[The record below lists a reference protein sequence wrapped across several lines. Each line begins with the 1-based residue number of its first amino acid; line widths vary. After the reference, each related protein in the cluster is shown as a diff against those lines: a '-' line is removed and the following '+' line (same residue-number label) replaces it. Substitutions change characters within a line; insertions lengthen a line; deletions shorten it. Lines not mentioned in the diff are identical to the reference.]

1 LVQELQELDQAM
13 CYYVLV
19 GAETEGFQL
28 RDVLSAD
35 GTLDTDM
42 SPDGVAAQR
51 FPASDSVVCV
61 TLEGCS
67 CALLETPVVGKV
79 GRQHKPERDAFYAA
93 LTRATARFG
102 SIRLLVLGGEGSAEL
117 VRGDR
122 DGTTSLR
129 ELLSSRRPHAQG
141 LMRIVA

>member
-1 LVQELQELDQAM
+1 M

-19 GAETEGFQL
+19 GAEAQTFQL

-35 GTLDTDM
+35 GVLDTDTP
-42 SPDGVAAQR
+42 PDLEASRR
-51 FPASDSVVCV
+51 FPKGDSVVCV

-67 CALLETPVVGKV
+67 CSLLETPVVGKV
-79 GRQHKPERDAFYAA
+79 GRQHKQQRDAFYAA

-102 SIRLLVLGGEGSAEL
+102 SIRLLVLGGEASAEL
-117 VRGDR
+117 SNHR

-129 ELLSSRRPHAQG
+129 DLLSTRRPHSQG
-141 LMRIVA
+141 LLRIVA

>member
-1 LVQELQELDQAM
+1 M

-19 GAETEGFQL
+19 GAEAEAFQL

-35 GTLDTDM
+35 GTLDTDVP
-42 SPDGVAAQR
+42 PDGAAAQR
-51 FPASDSVVCV
+51 FPVDDAVICV

-79 GRQHKPERDAFYAA
+79 SRQHKQQRDAFYAA

-102 SIRLLVLGGEGSAEL
+102 SIRLLVLGGDGAAEL
-117 VRGDR
+117 AANHR

-129 ELLSSRRPHAQG
+129 DLLATRRPHSQG
-141 LMRIVA
+141 LLRIVA

>member
-1 LVQELQELDQAM
+1 M

-19 GAETEGFQL
+19 GAEAEGFQL

-35 GTLDTDM
+35 GSLDTDM
-42 SPDGVAAQR
+42 TPDQLASHR
-51 FPASDSVVCV
+51 FPGGDTVVCV

-67 CALLETPVVGKV
+67 CSLLETPVVGKV
-79 GRQHKPERDAFYAA
+79 SRQHKQQRDAFYAA

-117 VRGDR
+117 ASDHR
-122 DGTTSLR
+122 DGTTTLR
-129 ELLSSRRPHAQG
+129 ELLSTRRPHSQG
-141 LMRIVA
+141 LLRIVA

>member
-1 LVQELQELDQAM
+1 M

-28 RDVLSAD
+28 RDLLSAD
-35 GTLDTDM
+35 GTLDTDAT
-42 SPDGVAAQR
+42 PDEVAARR
-51 FPASDSVVCV
+51 FPAGDQVVCV

-79 GRQHKPERDAFYAA
+79 SRQRKQQRDAFYAA

-102 SIRLLVLGGEGSAEL
+102 SIRLLVLGGDGAAEL
-117 VRGDR
+117 ATNHR

-129 ELLSSRRPHAQG
+129 ELLSARRPHSQG
-141 LMRIVA
+141 LLRIVA

>member
-1 LVQELQELDQAM
+1 M

-19 GAETEGFQL
+19 GAEAEGFQL

-42 SPDGVAAQR
+42 TPDGVAAQR
-51 FPASDSVVCV
+51 FPLGDQVVCV

-79 GRQHKPERDAFYAA
+79 SRQHKAQRDAFYAA

-102 SIRLLVLGGEGSAEL
+102 SIRLLVLGGDGVAEL
-117 VRGDR
+117 ATNHR

-129 ELLSSRRPHAQG
+129 ELLSTRRPHSQS
-141 LMRIVA
+141 LLRIVA

>member
-1 LVQELQELDQAM
+1 M

-35 GTLDTDM
+35 GSLDTDM
-42 SPDGVAAQR
+42 TPDGVSARR
-51 FPASDSVVCV
+51 FPQADAVVCV

-79 GRQHKPERDAFYAA
+79 ARQHKQQRDAFYAA
-93 LTRATARFG
+93 LARATLRFG
-102 SIRLLVLGGEGSAEL
+102 CIRMLVLGGEGSAEL
-117 VRGDR
+117 ATSHR
-122 DGTTSLR
+122 DGTTTLR
-129 ELLSSRRPHAQG
+129 ELLSLRRPHAQG
-141 LMRIVA
+141 LLRVVA

>member
-1 LVQELQELDQAM
+1 M

-19 GAETEGFQL
+19 GAETEGFRL

-35 GTLDTDM
+35 GGLDTDM

-51 FPASDSVVCV
+51 FPKGDAVVCV

-79 GRQHKPERDAFYAA
+79 SRQHKQQRDAFYAA

-117 VRGDR
+117 ATSRR

-129 ELLSSRRPHAQG
+129 ELLSSRRPDAQG
-141 LMRIVA
+141 LLRVVA

>member
-1 LVQELQELDQAM
+1 MYPQELAQVM

-19 GAETEGFQL
+19 GAEAEGFQL

-35 GTLDTDM
+35 GTLDTDVP
-42 SPDGVAAQR
+42 PDGVADQR
-51 FPASDSVVCV
+51 FPADDAVVCV

-67 CALLETPVVGKV
+67 CSLLETPVVGKV
-79 GRQHKPERDAFYAA
+79 SRQHKQQRDAFYAA

-102 SIRLLVLGGEGSAEL
+102 SIRLLVLGGDGAAEL
-117 VRGDR
+117 ATSHR

-129 ELLSSRRPHAQG
+129 NLLATRRPHSQG
-141 LMRIVA
+141 LLRIVA

>member
-1 LVQELQELDQAM
+1 M

-35 GTLDTDM
+35 GSLDTDM
-42 SPDGVAAQR
+42 PPDGVAIQR
-51 FPASDSVVCV
+51 FPQADAVVCV

-79 GRQHKPERDAFYAA
+79 GRQHKQQRDAFYAA
-93 LTRATARFG
+93 LARATLRFG
-102 SIRLLVLGGEGSAEL
+102 SIRLLVLGGEGSAQL
-117 VRGDR
+117 ATSHR
-122 DGTTSLR
+122 DGTTTLR
-129 ELLSSRRPHAQG
+129 ELLSLRRPHAQG
-141 LMRIVA
+141 LLRVVA